1 MSFTIRD
8 EETDR
13 KAAELAAVAGESKAS
28 ATRKAVHERHERLRL
43 EGRLPIPVEAWLVR
57 PVDPRARS

>member
-13 KAAELAAVAGESKAS
+13 QAAEIAAVAGESKAGV
-28 ATRKAVHERHERLRL
+28 ARRAVRERHERLRL
-43 EGRLPIPVEAWLVR
+43 EGRLPTTVEAWLVR
-57 PVDPRARS
+57 PVDPGNRL